1 MSYGP
6 AIDFDNSRFEFGLL
20 AKNYCSLHRLTPAV
34 ISVVV
39 IDITITIYYY
49 YYYIIIIIVNKRIY
63 VAP

>member
-20 AKNYCSLHRLTPAV
+20 TKNYCSLHRLTPAV

-39 IDITITIYYY
+39 IDISITIY
-49 YYYIIIIIVNKRIY
+49 YYYIIIIVVNKRIY